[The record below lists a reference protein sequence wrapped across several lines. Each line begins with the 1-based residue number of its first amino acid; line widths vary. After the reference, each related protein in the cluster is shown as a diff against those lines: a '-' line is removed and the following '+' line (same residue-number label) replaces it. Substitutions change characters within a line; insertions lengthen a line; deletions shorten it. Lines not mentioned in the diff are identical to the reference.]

1 MDEQPQ
7 STSKHEAHVPPEL
20 AEKLLRGEMTLG
32 EFVGLKREV
41 LYQIAQVG
49 YQLLASGK
57 HVEAKQ
63 IYLGLVAADPYD
75 SVFHCHLA
83 CVHHRLGDL
92 DQALNE
98 YTEALRFN
106 RANADALAGRGEL
119 YLTRGQLAE
128 SVTDLQAAIKLDP
141 QGKRRPTL
149 RARAILLTLKE
160 AADKQRTMTKGTN
173 QSGDSG

>member
-20 AEKLLRGEMTLG
+20 AEKLLKGELTLG

-49 YQLLASGK
+49 YQMLALGN
-57 HVEAKQ
+57 HAEAKQ
-63 IYLGLVAADPYD
+63 IYLGLVAAAPYD

-83 CVHHRLGDL
+83 CVYHQLGDL
-92 DQALNE
+92 ERALDE

-119 YLTRGQLAE
+119 YLRRGQVAE
-128 SVTDLQAAIKLDP
+128 SMIDLQAAIECDP
-141 QGKRRPTL
+141 QGKRGATI

-160 AADKQRTMTKGTN
+160 AADKQRATTPEPNHGE
-173 QSGDSG
+173 GRA